1 MRRAEYFITIG
12 LCLFGV
18 FIFLTTNT
26 IPLMVAVEK
35 SSVINSR
42 FFPKLLSILLILLS
56 IIMSA
61 ENYFKRS
68 AKDTDDTGSE
78 SDTRVENNGW
88 MRVIVLGGLCLL
100 YFFLF
105 EPLGFLVSSALF
117 MFGFSLI
124 LKTRKWYVILSLS
137 IVSPLLV
144 YLLFNTL
151 LGAPLPEGIFYF

>member
-1 MRRAEYFITIG
+1 MRRAEYIISIG

-42 FFPKLLSILLILLS
+42 FFPKLLSILLIILS

-61 ENYFKRS
+61 ENYLKKSPEEERDS
-68 AKDTDDTGSE
+68 GDKKDAQAE
-78 SDTRVENNGW
+78 KHAW
-88 MRVIVLGGLCLL
+88 MRLILLGVLCLL
-100 YFFLF
+100 YYLAF

-137 IVSPLLV
+137 VVSPLLV

>member
-1 MRRAEYFITIG
+1 MKKAEYIISIG
-12 LCLFGV
+12 LCIFGV
-18 FIFLTTNT
+18 FIFITTNT

-42 FFPKLLSILLILLS
+42 FFPKLLSVLLIILS

-61 ENYFKRS
+61 ENYFKKASDGVR
-68 AKDTDDTGSE
+68 E
-78 SDTRVENNGW
+78 SDDKKESQTGNHAW
-88 MRVIVLGGLCLL
+88 MRLIVLGVLCLL
-100 YFFLF
+100 YFFAF

-137 IVSPLLV
+137 VVSPLLV